1 MAKLYQKMQYKVR
14 YYMCGVFVSKVA
26 IYTNWYR
33 YSGLKTAI
41 LQVALLSVI

>member
-1 MAKLYQKMQYKVR
+1 MAQLYQKMQYKVR
-14 YYMCGVFVSKVA
+14 YYMCIISVSAVA

>member
-14 YYMCGVFVSKVA
+14 YYMCGIFVSKVA
-26 IYTNWYR
+26 IYWYR
-33 YSGLKTAI
+33 HSGLKTAI